1 MCAIL
6 LIGKKY
12 NKMFENTKEVIM
24 KKFYALLSFLIM
36 IIFFF
41 GCEFNLFEASVETNY
56 KNIKDATTRLNYAEQ
71 VLLGG
76 NADDI
81 STILGLLEADF
92 EKGLFG
98 TAGDLWIRASRIIGN
113 AYVTSSGVE
122 NIVTNVVTGLIATAS
137 SGENSDDITNIIAD
151 IDGNG
156 TVDEGDLA
164 LLADML
170 TNMAEGAVYLDAAA
184 QASPDDL
191 DLQLENI
198 IANLTA
204 AIITVMNMDE
214 DNIPAIMD
222 AFSNYLETGNSGGY
236 VFSTVEDNIQNA
248 ADSVDNIL
256 TYSEP
261 GSPSYEIASALNE
274 FLDFFTSH

>member
-1 MCAIL
+1 
-6 LIGKKY
+6 
-12 NKMFENTKEVIM
+12 MFENTMEVNM

-36 IIFFF
+36 IVFLF

-56 KNIKDATTRLNYAEQ
+56 NNITDPATKLNYAEQ

-76 NADDI
+76 DADDI
-81 STILGLLEADF
+81 STILGLLKADF
-92 EKGLFG
+92 ENNIFG
-98 TAGDLWIRASRIIGN
+98 TEGDLWIRANRIIGN

-122 NIVTNVVTGLIATAS
+122 DIVTNVVTDLIATAS
-137 SGENSDDITNIIAD
+137 SGETSDDITTIIAD
-151 IDGNG
+151 IDGSG

-170 TNMAEGAVYLDAAA
+170 TNMADGAVYLDAAA

-204 AIITVMNMDE
+204 AVIMVMNMDE
-214 DNIPAIMD
+214 GDISSRMED
-222 AFSNYLETGNSGGY
+222 FSNYLETGIVGDYN
-236 VFSTVEDNIQNA
+236 FSDTIDYIQNA

-256 TYSEP
+256 DNATA

-274 FLDFFTSH
+274 FLNSFTSH

>member
-1 MCAIL
+1 
-6 LIGKKY
+6 
-12 NKMFENTKEVIM
+12 MFENTMEVNM

-36 IIFFF
+36 IVFLF

-56 KNIKDATTRLNYAEQ
+56 NNITDPATKLNYAEQ

-76 NADDI
+76 DADDI

-92 EKGLFG
+92 EKGVFG
-98 TAGDLWIRASRIIGN
+98 PEDDELWIRANRIIGN

-122 NIVTNVVTGLIATAS
+122 DIVTNVVTDLIATAS
-137 SGENSDDITNIIAD
+137 SDETPEDITTVIAD
-151 IDGNG
+151 IDGSG

-170 TNMAEGAVYLDAAA
+170 TNMADGAGYLDAAA
-184 QASPDDL
+184 DASPTDT

-204 AIITVMNMDE
+204 AVITVMEKYSNDISGAM
-214 DNIPAIMD
+214 N
-222 AFSNYLETGNSGGY
+222 AFSNYLETGIDGGY
-236 VFSTVEDNIQNA
+236 DFSAAVGNIQNA

-256 TYSEP
+256 DNATA

-274 FLDFFTSH
+274 FLNSFTSH

>member
-1 MCAIL
+1 
-6 LIGKKY
+6 
-12 NKMFENTKEVIM
+12 M

-36 IIFFF
+36 IVFLF

-56 KNIKDATTRLNYAEQ
+56 KNIKEPATRLNYAEQ

-81 STILGLLEADF
+81 STILGLLKADF
-92 EKGLFG
+92 EKDFFG

-122 NIVTNVVTGLIATAS
+122 NIVTNVVTGLIAAAS

-151 IDGNG
+151 IDGSG

-170 TNMAEGAVYLDAAA
+170 ENMADGAVYLDAAA
-184 QASPDDL
+184 DASPTDT

-204 AIITVMNMDE
+204 AVIIVMEKYPND
-214 DNIPAIMD
+214 ISGAMD

-236 VFSTVEDNIQNA
+236 VFSDAVKYIQNA

-261 GSPSYEIASALNE
+261 GSPTYEIASALNE
-274 FLDFFTSH
+274 FLNSFTSH